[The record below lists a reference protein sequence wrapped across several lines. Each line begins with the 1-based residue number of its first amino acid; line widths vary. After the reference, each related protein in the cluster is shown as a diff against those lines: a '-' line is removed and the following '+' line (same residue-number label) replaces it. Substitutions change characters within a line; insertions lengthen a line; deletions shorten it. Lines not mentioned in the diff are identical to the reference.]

1 MNEQNLVVNKTK
13 VKKKNTF
20 TVVKAI
26 GLKALFEILALK
38 IVVFSF
44 TAYVLL
50 SLTGCS
56 STPPPPTQRQLMTT
70 RMGDTGAV
78 EVIDMR
84 SVMRNNLLTAQ
95 VTVKNWGPPPN
106 PKTGEKEPD
115 TKLYGYR
122 FKWLNEG
129 GMVVFT
135 DETWK
140 PLTLTRD
147 QSADLVGVA
156 PTPDAV
162 AFRFEVNQYK

>member
-1 MNEQNLVVNKTK
+1 MNEQRLIVDEANNAS
-13 VKKKNTF
+13 
-20 TVVKAI
+20 KAI
-26 GLKALFEILALK
+26 KALLQITTIRVTVF
-38 IVVFSF
+38 VVIFS
-44 TAYVLL
+44 VL
-50 SLTGCS
+50 SAFTGCS
-56 STPPPPTQRQLMTT
+56 STPPPPTEKQLMTI
-70 RMGDTGAV
+70 RMGETSAV

-106 PKTGEKEPD
+106 PKTGEKQPD

-122 FKWLNEG
+122 FKWLNAG

-147 QSADLVGVA
+147 QIADLVGIA
-156 PTPDAV
+156 PTPDAL